1 MKLKKKIMIEGS
13 KTNNNKKNETKS
25 NIKINE
31 NQMLWDEI
39 ENKIKLLKW

>member
-1 MKLKKKIMIEGS
+1 MIEGS